1 MVPFGIDNM
10 AFERSAAKG
19 RSAAARLNDLL
30 RGLFVLQ
37 VKFTFI
43 ISPYWLSSA
52 DNYLADLLSRGKI
65 EEFLD
70 VIRGSGFL
78 APGAVL
84 FPRPGAG
91 RVVTLAD
98 NPYHDAAASLREL
111 ILRESLRDEATLR
124 DDSRSVVS
132 PEVPALSHGTP
143 SRGRATLHLRGAGG
157 TGKSPA
163 RRADHDSQTSSIHA
177 ERTSIFHGLPADQVQ
192 RLEGY
197 RSP

>member
-1 MVPFGIDNM
+1 MYDHFKYGSSASKKPIDYIEGDTVLRACTDLSAKWYKKMVPFGIDNM

-132 PEVPALSHGTP
+132 PEVPALLHGTP
-143 SRGRATLHLRGAGG
+143 SRGRAILL
-157 TGKSPA
+157 
-163 RRADHDSQTSSIHA
+163 
-177 ERTSIFHGLPADQVQ
+177 F
-192 RLEGY
+192 
-197 RSP
+197 